1 MPLGPIGLPKMPGA
15 PAVPGLPTPPAIPGA
30 QQAAAAKQKG
40 ASMVALIAA
49 LGGLLVA
56 TVGMIAYFVLRK

>member
-1 MPLGPIGLPKMPGA
+1 MPST
-15 PAVPGLPTPPAIPGA
+15 PAPPAIPGA
-30 QQAAAAKQKG
+30 QQVAAAKQKG
-40 ASMVALIAA
+40 ASLVALIAA